1 MHEVDSHCCGLV
13 SEWIRAMLNKFTV
26 EAEWFPATRENRF
39 ASLFLLPHHKDDGQG
54 RVPWNGGF
62 GGCPVR
68 VC

>member
-1 MHEVDSHCCGLV
+1 
-13 SEWIRAMLNKFTV
+13 MLNQFTV

-39 ASLFLLPHHKDDGQG
+39 AFLFLLPHHKDDGQG